1 MDTDVVPSEVVG
13 FCASMQDKVKETR
26 TPQSVGVVPVESSS
40 GVELVAISPSTH
52 GQNDDVYG

>member
-1 MDTDVVPSEVVG
+1 MDTDIVPSEVVG
-13 FCASMQDKVKETR
+13 FCASVHDKAKKTR
-26 TPQSVGVVPVESSS
+26 TPQSMGVAPVESSS